1 VRRGDVVTVVVQG
14 DYGKPR
20 PAVVI
25 QSDNFAEYPSVT
37 VLPLTLTLFETP
49 LVRVTIAP
57 NAKNGL
63 TKKSQV
69 MIDKAATLPCEK
81 IGGVIGSLGYV
92 EMQEIDRCLAVFLG
106 IAK

>member
-1 VRRGDVVTVVVQG
+1 MRRGELVTVVVQG

-25 QSDNFAEYPSVT
+25 QSNNFDQHPSVT
-37 VLPLTLTLFETP
+37 VLPITSALFDAP
-49 LVRVTIAP
+49 LIRVTLEP
-57 NAKNGL
+57 NAENGL

-69 MIDKAATLPCEK
+69 MIDKAVTISRKK
-81 IGGVIGSLGYV
+81 IGAAIGSLDSV
-92 EMQEIDRCLAVFLG
+92 SMQEIDRCLAVFLG